1 MILPAIFVA
10 KMAGSAAFFC
20 ESGREKGLLRAK
32 VCAIAARSDLVQAK
46 FAERMACQRVD
57 GFPGEPLAPLCAVT
71 DQQADI
77 SACVMSVDGADLDI
91 ADMSSAIPEEHTEH
105 KIVGIGIRGFD
116 KIYEVRFGVTAESRF
131 QELHESGIV
140 HPLKIGTTSGVPR

>member
-77 SACVMSVDGADLDI
+77 SACMMSIDGADLDV
-91 ADMSSAIPEEHTEH
+91 ADMGPAIPEEHPEH
-105 KIVGIGIRGFD
+105 EIGGIGIRGFD
-116 KIYEVRFGVTAESRF
+116 EICEIGISVTAKS
-131 QELHESGIV
+131 
-140 HPLKIGTTSGVPR
+140 